1 NSSTHVTIDGYTP
14 LPDEGMTVDY
24 SVVSPGYFEALRVPM
39 TKGRTF
45 TARDDSLAAPVAIV
59 NERFVERFLKGRDPI
74 GAPISSLGDGRTIVG
89 VTSTGK
95 YRSLGES
102 PLEYVYTPQAQTWRA
117 GMSVVIR
124 TAHDPSAFIPS
135 LRTEVTALDPTLP
148 LSDVKTMESHL
159 GIALLP
165 SRIAGTALGVF
176 GLLGLVLAA
185 VGMYGVMA
193 YSVAQRTREIGI
205 RMAIGSTQGEVVRLV
220 IRQGMKLVAIGSAVG
235 LVGALG
241 AARLARGLLYGGS
254 ASDPVTIGVVTLVLV
269 SVALLAVWIPA
280 RRASRVDPIL
290 ALRSE

>member
-1 NSSTHVTIDGYTP
+1 
-14 LPDEGMTVDY
+14 
-24 SVVSPGYFEALRVPM
+24 
-39 TKGRTF
+39 
-45 TARDDSLAAPVAIV
+45 
-59 NERFVERFLKGRDPI
+59 
-74 GAPISSLGDGRTIVG
+74 G

-95 YRSLGES
+95 YHSLGES

-124 TAHDPSAFIPS
+124 TANDPSAFIPS

-193 YSVAQRTREIGI
+193 YSVSQRTREIGI